1 MSSDKSSTCENS
13 TGIIVHIV
21 TAHTV
26 ALSPTRGRTTAD
38 CFRWELWAHDSRNIS
53 VRSSRHAQILSVMIY
68 TCPIPDF
75 IFPKSRVINVLK
87 HYTRSFNTSDYLAQN
102 HYGSVFS
109 FFADGIVS
117 LRAAYISLIS
127 FFCSCPVP
135 ENPAVSFKRGYE
147 KLNRSKFLTYDVSCT
162 CALSSLECYVLNMGT
177 IQIRKHMGL

>member
-102 HYGSVFS
+102 HRSSSISKPLWFRVFFLCRWYCLPSSCLHISNLLFLFLPGSRKS
-109 FFADGIVS
+109 SRFF
-117 LRAAYISLIS
+117 
-127 FFCSCPVP
+127 
-135 ENPAVSFKRGYE
+135 
-147 KLNRSKFLTYDVSCT
+147 
-162 CALSSLECYVLNMGT
+162 
-177 IQIRKHMGL
+177 